1 MIYLETHQTIF
12 PKSIYIGDKA
22 ELRCQFT
29 SEAKLVTGSLS
40 AQNFK
45 SQIDYSTYEI
55 KDISLQ
61 LEGFN
66 SYNLTVNFVPW
77 HTGAMQF
84 PDFELYLANGDGSE
98 LYGTIKFEEI
108 KILSLVEQNN
118 VNTLQEPSSP
128 LLLPGTVYKLY
139 GTLAAII
146 ILLIIFI
153 RLIIKRQSV
162 AFWFKTIKLKH
173 RYKKNKRNTIR
184 ALKALQPQKESAT
197 ALQKIMR
204 SYLENRL
211 EYPFTKTLTSE
222 MSRAFD
228 EATLSLA
235 DEKRQTAFEDIISVF
250 IRTDYIRFSSST
262 GFENGE
268 FTELTNKLLQSIYII
283 EEEGEKNA

>member
-12 PKSIYIGDKA
+12 PKAIYIGDKA

-29 SEAKLVTGSLS
+29 SEAKLATGTLS
-40 AQNFK
+40 AQSFK
-45 SQIDYSTYEI
+45 TQIDYSSYEI
-55 KDISLQ
+55 QDITLQ
-61 LEGFN
+61 LEGLN

-77 HTGAMQF
+77 HTGVLQF
-84 PDFELYLANGDGSE
+84 PDFEIYLADGDGTE
-98 LYGTIKFEEI
+98 LYGTILFDEI
-108 KILSLVEQNN
+108 KILSLVEQNK
-118 VNTLQEPSSP
+118 VNSLQEPASP

-139 GTLAAII
+139 GSLAAII
-146 ILLIIFI
+146 ILLIVFI

-173 RYKKNKRNTIR
+173 RYKKNKRYTIR
-184 ALKALQPQKESAT
+184 ALKALQPEKESAT
-197 ALQKIMR
+197 AMQKIMR

-228 EATLSLA
+228 EATFSLA
-235 DEKRQTAFEDIISVF
+235 DENRQTAFDAIISVF
-250 IRTDYIRFSSST
+250 VRTDYIRFSSST

-268 FTELTNKLLQSIYII
+268 LTDLTDTLLQAIDII